1 MLEFSKSV
9 LQKVSFDHLLFKK
22 ELSKSIQWIN
32 QNDLEHLREWCL
44 EMYGSRYANI
54 IHQAFET
61 IL

>member
-22 ELSKSIQWIN
+22 ELTKSIQWIN
-32 QNDLEHLREWCL
+32 QTDLEHLKEWCL
-44 EMYGSRYANI
+44 EMYGAKYANI

>member
-32 QNDLEHLREWCL
+32 QSDLVHLKEWCL
-44 EMYGSRYANI
+44 EMYGTKYSNI
-54 IHQAFET
+54 INQAFDS